1 MSSETVLAGLGLVT
15 TGVPR
20 RTVRASRGP
29 STSPV
34 GVRATTA
41 RAPRSASVRCGL
53 FNYLSIYLFINLFFS
68 LLTRAGVPRAGWGVM
83 ALYQDLPV
91 FRDVYA
97 LTGKVF
103 MFTQGFPREYKF
115 TLGQDMKRDCLT
127 LLRSIYRVN
136 KARDKVE
143 HLEGFLDDFE
153 LLRLEIR
160 LSTDLKLLSV
170 RQQAD
175 LVEVMDKIGKQI
187 TGWRNASLKAGV
199 LPVTAGG
206 SEQ

>member
-1 MSSETVLAGLGLVT
+1 
-15 TGVPR
+15 
-20 RTVRASRGP
+20 
-29 STSPV
+29 
-34 GVRATTA
+34 
-41 RAPRSASVRCGL
+41 
-53 FNYLSIYLFINLFFS
+53 
-68 LLTRAGVPRAGWGVM
+68 M

-103 MFTQGFPREYKF
+103 TFTQGFPREYKF